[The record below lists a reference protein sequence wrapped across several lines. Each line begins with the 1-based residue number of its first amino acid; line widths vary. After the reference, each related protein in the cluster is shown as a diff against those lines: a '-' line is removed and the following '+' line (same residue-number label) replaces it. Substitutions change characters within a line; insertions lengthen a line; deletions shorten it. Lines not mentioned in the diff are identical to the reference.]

1 MKKTILS
8 VSVVIMVIT
17 LTSCND
23 YQRQQAQLD
32 AESHGKEILLEAES
46 SKKAKIEDAKAD
58 LESAKLNS
66 EKSIL
71 LAKSRIQQAEANAQ
85 ATIINAQAEQ
95 KRIEIMKNAL
105 GGTDNYITFM
115 KYQMMYSGK
124 GNKYFVATEASLPLM
139 LNK

>member
-8 VSVVIMVIT
+8 VSVVIMTIT

>member
-8 VSVVIMVIT
+8 VAVVIMAIT
-17 LTSCND
+17 LSSCHD

-71 LAKSRIQQAEANAQ
+71 LAQSRIKQAEANAQ
-85 ATIINAQAEQ
+85 ATIINAQAEE
-95 KRIEIMKNAL
+95 KRIEIMKSAL
-105 GGTDNYITFM
+105 GGTDNYMTFM

-124 GNKYFVATEASLPLM
+124 GNKYFVATEASLPVM

>member
-8 VSVVIMVIT
+8 VAVVIMTIT

-58 LESAKLNS
+58 LESAKLNA

-71 LAKSRIQQAEANAQ
+71 LAQARIKQAEANGY
-85 ATIINAQAEQ
+85 ATVINAQAEL
-95 KRIEIMKNAL
+95 KRIEIMKSAL
-105 GGTDNYITFM
+105 GGTDNYMTFM

-124 GNKYFVATEASLPLM
+124 GNKYFVATEASLPVM

>member
-1 MKKTILS
+1 MKKVTLL
-8 VSVVIMVIT
+8 VSVVIMTIT
-17 LTSCND
+17 LSSCND

-58 LESAKLNS
+58 LESAKLNA
-66 EKSIL
+66 EKAIL
-71 LAKSRIQQAEANAQ
+71 LAQAKIKQAEANAQ
-85 ATIINAQAEQ
+85 STIINANAEQ
-95 KRIEIMKNAL
+95 KRINIMQNAL
-105 GGTDNYITFM
+105 GGSDNYMTYM

-124 GNKYFVATEASLPLM
+124 GNKYFVATESSLPIM

>member
-8 VSVVIMVIT
+8 VAVVIMTIT

-71 LAKSRIQQAEANAQ
+71 LAQSRIKQAEANAQ
-85 ATIINAQAEQ
+85 ATIINAQAEE
-95 KRIEIMKNAL
+95 KRIEIMKSAL
-105 GGTDNYITFM
+105 GGTDNYMTFM

-124 GNKYFVATEASLPLM
+124 GNKYFIATEASLPVM

>member
-8 VSVVIMVIT
+8 VSVVIMAIT

-23 YQRQQAQLD
+23 YTRQQAQLD

-58 LESAKLNS
+58 LESAKLNAQ
-66 EKSIL
+66 KSIL
-71 LAKSRIQQAEANAQ
+71 LAEARIKQAESNAT
-85 ATIINAQAEQ
+85 ATVINAQAEQ
-95 KRIEIMKNAL
+95 KRIEIMKQAL
-105 GGTDNYITFM
+105 GGTENYITFM

-124 GNKYFVATEASLPLM
+124 GNKYFVATEASLPIM

>member
-1 MKKTILS
+1 MRKRVLTIS
-8 VSVVIMVIT
+8 AVIMAIT
-17 LTSCND
+17 LSSCND

-46 SKKAKIEDAKAD
+46 SKKAKIEDAKAN
-58 LESAKLNS
+58 LESAKLNA

-71 LAKSRIQQAEANAQ
+71 LAQSKIKQAEANAQ
-85 ATIINAQAEQ
+85 ATVINAQAEQ

-105 GGTDNYITFM
+105 GGIDNYITFM

-124 GNKYFVATEASLPLM
+124 GNKYFVATEASLPVM

>member
-8 VSVVIMVIT
+8 VSVVIMAIT
-17 LTSCND
+17 LSSCND

-71 LAKSRIQQAEANAQ
+71 LAQSRIKQAEANAT
-85 ATIINAQAEQ
+85 ATIINAVAEQ
-95 KRIEIMKNAL
+95 KRIEIMKKAL
-105 GGTDNYITFM
+105 GGTDNYMTFM

-124 GNKYFVATEASLPLM
+124 GNKYFVATEASLPVM

>member
-8 VSVVIMVIT
+8 VSVVIMAIT

>member
-1 MKKTILS
+1 MKKVILS
-8 VSVVIMVIT
+8 VSVVIMAIT

-58 LESAKLNS
+58 LESAKLNA
-66 EKSIL
+66 EKAIL
-71 LAKSRIQQAEANAQ
+71 LAQSKIKQAEANAQ
-85 ATIINAQAEQ
+85 ATVINAKAEQ
-95 KRIEIMKNAL
+95 QRINIMKEAL
-105 GGTDNYITFM
+105 GGQENYLTFM

-124 GNKYFVATEASLPLM
+124 GNKYFVATEASLPIM

>member
-1 MKKTILS
+1 MRKVILL
-8 VSVVIMVIT
+8 VAVVISTMT

-46 SKKAKIEDAKAD
+46 SKKAKIEDAKAN
-58 LESAKLNS
+58 LESAKLNA
-66 EKSIL
+66 KKAIL
-71 LAKSRIQQAEANAQ
+71 LAQAKIKQAEANAQ
-85 ATIINAQAEQ
+85 ATVINAQAEK
-95 KRIEIMKNAL
+95 KRIDIMKDAL
-105 GGTDNYITFM
+105 GGTENYITFM

-124 GNKYFVATEASLPLM
+124 GNKYFVATEASLPIM

>member
-8 VSVVIMVIT
+8 VSVVIMAIT

-105 GGTDNYITFM
+105 GGTENYMTFM

-124 GNKYFVATEASLPLM
+124 GNKYFVATEASLPVM

>member
-8 VSVVIMVIT
+8 VSVVIMAIT

-71 LAKSRIQQAEANAQ
+71 LAQSRIKQAEANAT
-85 ATIINAQAEQ
+85 ATVINAQAEQ

-105 GGTDNYITFM
+105 GGTENYITFM

-124 GNKYFVATEASLPLM
+124 GNKYFVATEASLPIM

>member
-8 VSVVIMVIT
+8 VAVVIMTIT

-58 LESAKLNS
+58 LESAKLNA

-71 LAKSRIQQAEANAQ
+71 LAQARIKQAEANGY
-85 ATIINAQAEQ
+85 ATVINAQAEL

-105 GGTDNYITFM
+105 GGTDNYMTFM

-124 GNKYFVATEASLPLM
+124 GNKYFVATEASLPVM

>member
-8 VSVVIMVIT
+8 VSVVIMAIT
-17 LTSCND
+17 LSSCND

-71 LAKSRIQQAEANAQ
+71 LAQSRIKQAEANAT
-85 ATIINAQAEQ
+85 ATVINAQAEQ

-105 GGTDNYITFM
+105 GGTENYITFM

-124 GNKYFVATEASLPLM
+124 GNKYFVATEASLPIM